1 MNFKRKII
9 TLSIILSVL
18 VIGYVLGIVFSPERV
33 EKRRANVPL
42 LTGIEKDKVW
52 KIKVKSKDGE
62 LVIAKNSNGWSL
74 SINNESFPADKNK
87 IERFIDA
94 VEKVKKSK
102 IITNN
107 PDNWKN
113 FDVTKNTAKRFILYD
128 KNNKEISDLYIGKEG
143 LGGKGFYV
151 RSAKSNEVI
160 QTDSSS
166 ISYYLNT
173 KDDFWSYLKVFP
185 ENIKKADVIKIT
197 INKNTVFDKDDK
209 IKQFSYTLF
218 KGDSKNAPLWK
229 VEGNNAF
236 KVDDE
241 KVGTLIDD
249 LISMEGNNFEAAIK
263 EEEAGLSD
271 SKTIASFT
279 LQNDEKYSLIVGNK
293 KKSAEQFYVKRD
305 KGSYVY
311 LASVWK
317 LKKVFKSLDSFKLET
332 KETGKNNKE
341 KK

>member
-1 MNFKRKII
+1 MNFKRKLI

-18 VIGYVLGIVFSPERV
+18 VVGYVLGIVFSPERV

-74 SINNESFPADKNK
+74 SINNEAFPADKGK

-94 VEKVKKSK
+94 LKKVKKSK

-113 FDVTKNTAKRFILYD
+113 FNVTKDTAKRFILYD
-128 KNNKEISDLYIGKEG
+128 KKNKEISDLYIGKEG

-151 RSAKSNEVI
+151 RSATSNEVI

-185 ENIKKADVIKIT
+185 ENIKKADIIKIT
-197 INKNTVFDKDDK
+197 IKKDTVFDKTDK
-209 IKQFSYTLF
+209 VKQISYTLF
-218 KGDSKNAPLWK
+218 KGDSKKEPVWK
-229 VEGNNAF
+229 VEGNNVF
-236 KVDDE
+236 KADDE
-241 KVGTLIDD
+241 KIGVLIDD
-249 LISMEGNNFEAAIK
+249 LLSMEGNNFEAAIK
-263 EEEAGLSD
+263 EGEAGLAD
-271 SKTIASFT
+271 SKTMVSFT
-279 LQNDEKYSLIVGNK
+279 LQNGEKYSLIVGNK
-293 KKSAEQFYVKRD
+293 KKSAEQFYGKRG
-305 KGSYVY
+305 KGKYIY
-311 LASVWK
+311 AISVWQ
-317 LKKVFKSLDSFKLET
+317 LKRVFKPLDTLKLEK
-332 KETGKNNKE
+332 KETVKKGKE